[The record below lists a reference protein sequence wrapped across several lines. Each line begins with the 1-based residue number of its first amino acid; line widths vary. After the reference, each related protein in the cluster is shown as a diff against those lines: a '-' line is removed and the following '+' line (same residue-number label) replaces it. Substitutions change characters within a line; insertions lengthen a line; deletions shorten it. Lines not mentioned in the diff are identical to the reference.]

1 MLNNNIPENLGLVI
15 ITIAVV
21 LLCSCAGKPASSPF
35 APPQHSWGDPNIQ
48 GAWDYRTATPLA
60 VPPGM
65 AGRTHFTDAEK
76 DEFENGAT
84 ARGVAFVRRV
94 GNFVGDE
101 PWADRGQMLTEDT
114 RAALIVDPP
123 SGQMPPRT
131 RYGKQLFGRYFAQLS
146 GVEST
151 GPEDRT
157 ILERCIVAPL
167 VPLRPL
173 NFNNNVSIVQSPSHV
188 VIMTEMVHG
197 ARIVPI
203 QRNANSLRRLGVPQ
217 WYGESIG
224 HWEHNTLVVETINFR
239 AYENLLG
246 TSANL
251 QLVEKFTLA
260 NNSQLTYEYTIS
272 DPDIFSKPWTARQ
285 TLNRLDGKIYEYAC
299 HEGNISMKLML
310 HGARVAEQ
318 TTTSH

>member
-1 MLNNNIPENLGLVI
+1 MQLIKNNIRANLGLVI
-15 ITIAVV
+15 IPLATA
-21 LLCSCAGKPASSPF
+21 LLFSCAAKPANSLF

-65 AGRTHFTDAEK
+65 EGRTHFTDTEK

-84 ARGVAFVRRV
+84 ARGVDFVRRV

-123 SGQMPPRT
+123 SGQIPPRT
-131 RYGKQLFGRYFAQLS
+131 VYGKQLFGQYFAQLS

-173 NFNNNVSIVQSPSHV
+173 NFNNNVSIVQSPNHV
-188 VIMTEMVHG
+188 VIMTEMVHD

-203 QRNANSLRRLGVPQ
+203 QRKGNTLRRIGVPQ

-224 HWEHNTLVVETINFR
+224 HWEHNTLVVETNSFR

-246 TSANL
+246 TSENFAVGGEIHFGKRRSVNL
-251 QLVEKFTLA
+251 RIHNFG
-260 NNSQLTYEYTIS
+260 
-272 DPDIFSKPWTARQ
+272 P
-285 TLNRLDGKIYEYAC
+285 
-299 HEGNISMKLML
+299 
-310 HGARVAEQ
+310 
-318 TTTSH
+318 